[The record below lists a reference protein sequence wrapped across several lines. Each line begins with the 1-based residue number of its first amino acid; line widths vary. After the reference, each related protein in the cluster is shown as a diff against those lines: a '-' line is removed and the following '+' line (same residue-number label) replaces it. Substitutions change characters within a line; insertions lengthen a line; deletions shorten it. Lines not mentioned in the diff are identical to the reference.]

1 MYKLVAV
8 DLDGTLL
15 NQYGDV
21 TENTKRVIKNVM
33 RKGTQ
38 VVLASGRSID
48 SIQNISNEIGASRY
62 IVAGNGAVLYDIEE
76 QKNLYENYIPIEK
89 AKKII
94 DICEENSIFYN
105 IYTNKKIVT
114 KNLRYNVLYYYKENL
129 KKADRKKTNIDIVDS
144 IQDYVKNMRD
154 EKIMKIFIC
163 DETAAVFNSIM
174 KKFEEVPNVETLDV
188 SHMSRKVINQGTE
201 EVSIEYYYTEISLS
215 NVDKWTAIEYLIEKL
230 GIKKEEV
237 IAIGDNMN
245 DKKMIENAGLGI
257 VMKGSTPTVIKVADE
272 IAQSNNEDGAI
283 KILQKYYKNIKFV

>member
-154 EKIMKIFIC
+154 ENIMKIFIC
-163 DETAAVFNSIM
+163 DETASVFNSIM

-188 SHMSRKVINQGTE
+188 SHMSRKVIKNGTLE
-201 EVSIEYYYTEISLS
+201 FPIEYYYTEISMK
-215 NVDKWTAIEYLIEKL
+215 NVDKWNAIEFLINKM
-230 GIKKEEV
+230 GINKDEV

-245 DKKMIENAGLGI
+245 DKKMIEEAGLGI
-257 VMKGSTPTVIKVADE
+257 TMEGSTPAVTDIANYVTADN
-272 IAQSNNEDGAI
+272 NNEGVA
-283 KILQKYYKNIKFV
+283 KALEKFCF

>member
-154 EKIMKIFIC
+154 ENIMKIFIC
-163 DETAAVFNSIM
+163 DETASVFNSIM

-188 SHMSRKVINQGTE
+188 SHMSRKVIKNGTLE
-201 EVSIEYYYTEISLS
+201 FPIEYYYTEISMK
-215 NVDKWTAIEYLIEKL
+215 NVDKWNAIEFLINKM
-230 GIKKEEV
+230 GINKDAV

-245 DKKMIENAGLGI
+245 DKRMIEEAGLGI
-257 VMKGSTPTVIKVADE
+257 TMEGSTPAVAD
-272 IAQSNNEDGAI
+272 IANYVTADNNNEGVA
-283 KILQKYYKNIKFV
+283 KALEKFCF

>member
-154 EKIMKIFIC
+154 ENIMKIFIC
-163 DETAAVFNSIM
+163 DETASVFNSIM

-188 SHMSRKVINQGTE
+188 SHMSRKVIKKGTLE
-201 EVSIEYYYTEISLS
+201 FPIEYYYTEISMK
-215 NVDKWTAIEYLIEKL
+215 NVDKWNAIEFLINKM
-230 GIKKEEV
+230 GINKDEV

-245 DKKMIENAGLGI
+245 DKKMIEEAGLGI
-257 VMKGSTPTVIKVADE
+257 TMEGSTPAVAD
-272 IAQSNNEDGAI
+272 IANYVTADNNNEGVA
-283 KILQKYYKNIKFV
+283 KALEKFCF

>member
-76 QKNLYENYIPIEK
+76 QKNLYENYIPLEK

-94 DICEENSIFYN
+94 DICEQNSIFYN

-129 KKADRKKTNIDIVDS
+129 KKSDGKKTNIDIVDS
-144 IQDYVKNMRD
+144 IQDYVKNMHD

-163 DETAAVFNSIM
+163 DETSSVFNSIM
-174 KKFEEVPNVETLDV
+174 KKFEEVPNIETLDV
-188 SHMSRKVINQGTE
+188 SHMSRKVIKKGTLE
-201 EVSIEYYYTEISLS
+201 YPIEYYYTEISMK
-215 NVDKWTAIEYLIEKL
+215 NVDKWNAIEFLINKM
-230 GIKKEEV
+230 GINKNEV

-245 DKKMIENAGLGI
+245 DKKMIEEAGLGI
-257 VMKGSTPTVIKVADE
+257 TMEGSTPVVAD
-272 IAQSNNEDGAI
+272 IANYVTADNNNEGVA
-283 KILQKYYKNIKFV
+283 KALEKFCF

>member
-33 RKGTQ
+33 RKGIQ

-129 KKADRKKTNIDIVDS
+129 KKTDRKKTNIDIVDS

-188 SHMSRKVINQGTE
+188 SHMSRKVIKNGTLE
-201 EVSIEYYYTEISLS
+201 FPIEYYYTEISMK
-215 NVDKWTAIEYLIEKL
+215 NVDKWNAIEFLINKM
-230 GIKKEEV
+230 GINKDEV

-245 DKKMIENAGLGI
+245 DKKMIEEAGLGI
-257 VMKGSTPTVIKVADE
+257 TMEGSTPVVTNVANY
-272 IAQSNNEDGAI
+272 ITANNNNEGVA
-283 KILQKYYKNIKFV
+283 KSLEKFCF

>member
-154 EKIMKIFIC
+154 ENIMKIFIC
-163 DETAAVFNSIM
+163 DETASVFNSIM

-188 SHMSRKVINQGTE
+188 SHMSRKVIKNGTLE
-201 EVSIEYYYTEISLS
+201 FPIEYYYTEISMK
-215 NVDKWTAIEYLIEKL
+215 NVDKWNAIEFLINKM
-230 GIKKEEV
+230 GINKDAV

-245 DKKMIENAGLGI
+245 DKKMIEEAGLGI
-257 VMKGSTPTVIKVADE
+257 TMEGSTPAVAD
-272 IAQSNNEDGAI
+272 IANYVTADNNNEGVA
-283 KILQKYYKNIKFV
+283 KALEKFCF